1 MRRLPKCYEDE
12 IGEEALR
19 LYHLGKAD
27 KIEERE
33 AIKNEV
39 KEK

>member
-1 MRRLPKCYEDE
+1 MRKAPKYYEEE
-12 IGEEALR
+12 IGVEALR

-27 KIEERE
+27 KIEEYE
-33 AIKNEV
+33 AMKNEV